1 VYTTLTTYSVR
12 LDPSSFV
19 SVYVFGIS
27 EKKSQESVEIPIFVS
42 FLRYHR
48 KRITIM
54 TPVPRGPRENALQSR
69 ATPIAPTQQCSS
81 QDRSTPIMS
90 NCQHPTELPPPMEL
104 PSPELALSTTATTN
118 SPTHRKDSVD
128 DCKESNNSSALPL
141 SFDMSRANMIPNTTG
156 ESRRTGTTVASID
169 AEDTISTAPAPYTFT
184 FTSIESMIHNHFS
197 MIEDLDDS
205 ITASG
210 TRIIEV
216 FMRTMRRLLETGAWG
231 RRLTDAIRT
240 ARLPQLT
247 GLIQQTTSLN
257 TAIRPYSY
265 EPNGDGK
272 VHGIRNYGQT
282 CFMNSVLQSLAASA
296 PFWAYLERVVEIY
309 QERIDF
315 ESYNKVPLSSDSD
328 VELTTLSLSEILL
341 RLLRQVDGKISQC
354 YGDETEIDPR
364 VLLQVIGKQ
373 HSQFREKY
381 GSGSVGKEQQDAQ
394 ELLQALVG
402 IIVEDAKLDSASS
415 VSPSLFSP
423 PSMINLNESGN
434 DDNYDDDDG
443 GLTIMDCL
451 RERNRNKES
460 EILGRTVDKE
470 PLEVSVLGESESLA
484 TLDLREM
491 TQTNGHNRGCS
502 GSSSLLDEIGERSE
516 LPSPTEEKKQE
527 EFELPLPRA
536 CSEENLHI
544 DILPMTT
551 FGTSMV
557 ADSLEILSDISK
569 NSTMTNAM
577 NIMLSTISSISSSP
591 FSGWMGSALQCRT
604 CKHVRPIQN
613 TPFFDIPVVPEAVS
627 RYFASVS
634 STAARGD
641 PPRKHSHS
649 SPGPPCRLEDCMKE
663 FTCVERVQDVECRC
677 CTLRAET
684 AEWQEEV
691 DMLQGAISALLARA
705 KRTGIDVE
713 NEDEHVQGL
722 RDELT
727 NAQSRVNV
735 LHNTSPDD
743 EGPLETILGNEEDAF
758 MGVETKD
765 RRLHRGEALKC
776 LLITRLPSILCI
788 HVQRRY
794 YDPMANRMSKTL
806 QHVIFPEYL
815 DVAPYCAYSEFGSTN
830 ARWGGSFP
838 ERPSSRTR
846 APLCYRL
853 ISVIEHRGNAFHGHY
868 VCYRRDP
875 RTGSWLFI
883 SDSVVNSVNWQDVQQ
898 CQAYMLFYEAM

>member
-1 VYTTLTTYSVR
+1 
-12 LDPSSFV
+12 
-19 SVYVFGIS
+19 
-27 EKKSQESVEIPIFVS
+27 
-42 FLRYHR
+42 
-48 KRITIM
+48 
-54 TPVPRGPRENALQSR
+54 
-69 ATPIAPTQQCSS
+69 
-81 QDRSTPIMS
+81 
-90 NCQHPTELPPPMEL
+90 MEL
-104 PSPELALSTTATTN
+104 PSPELALSTAATTN
-118 SPTHRKDSVD
+118 GPTQREDSVD
-128 DCKESNNSSALPL
+128 QDRDSNINSNNISALPL
-141 SFDMSRANMIPNTTG
+141 SFNMTPNTKS
-156 ESRRTGTTVASID
+156 ESSRMGTPVASFA
-169 AEDTISTAPAPYTFT
+169 AESTSTTPAPYTLPSF
-184 FTSIESMIHNHFS
+184 ESMIQNHIS
-197 MIEDLDDS
+197 MMENHASFLENFDDA
-205 ITASG
+205 IAASG
-210 TRIIEV
+210 TRLMGV
-216 FMRTMRRLLETGAWG
+216 LMRMMVRLLETGAWK
-231 RRLTDAIRT
+231 RCLTDAIHA
-240 ARLPQLT
+240 ARLPRLT
-247 GLIQQTTSLN
+247 GLIQQTTSLK
-257 TAIRPYSY
+257 TTIKPYSY
-265 EPNGDGK
+265 EPSGDGK

-296 PFWAYLERVVEIY
+296 PFWAYLERVVEMY

-315 ESYNKVPLSSDSD
+315 ESYNKAPLSSDSD
-328 VELTTLSLSEILL
+328 EELTTQSLSEILL

-364 VLLQVIGKQ
+364 VLLQVIGRQ

-423 PSMINLNESGN
+423 PSMMKLDEVGDSN
-434 DDNYDDDDG
+434 DYEDDG

-460 EILGRTVDKE
+460 EILGRTVDQE
-470 PLEVSVLGESESLA
+470 PLEVSVLGESESLVDS
-484 TLDLREM
+484 DLRD
-491 TQTNGHNRGCS
+491 TIKINGQNGRNS
-502 GSSSLLDEIGERSE
+502 GASPLLDEIGERSE

-527 EFELPLPRA
+527 EFELPAPRV

-544 DILPMTT
+544 DVPPMSAVKTP
-551 FGTSMV
+551 MMP
-557 ADSLEILSDISK
+557 LENLSDVSK
-569 NSTMTNAM
+569 HSTMTNAM
-577 NIMLSTISSISSSP
+577 NIMLTTISSISSSP

-634 STAARGD
+634 STATRGD

-649 SPGPPCRLEDCMKE
+649 SPGPPCRLEDCLKE

-684 AEWQEEV
+684 AEWQEEA

-713 NEDEHVQGL
+713 DENEHVQGL

-727 NAQSRVNV
+727 CAQSRVNV
-735 LHNTSPDD
+735 LRNTSPDD
-743 EGPLETILGNEEDAF
+743 EAPLDTIFGHEEEDF
-758 MGVETKD
+758 MGGETKE

-838 ERPSSRTR
+838 ERSSSGTR
-846 APLCYRL
+846 SPLCYRL